1 MKKYNII
8 ASIVFFFFL
17 ICVTPVYASSGKI
30 HSLSLSTLSV
40 TRNSQEAFHW
50 LMCNNKLNGYSN
62 SEKDQHAY
70 YSETITPSQFE
81 TLLNNAFGDSKDN
94 DLNFFY
100 FTGHTIFE
108 NIDPISGPLGINLN
122 VKTKDYY
129 SFNSLAQKLNSY
141 KGRMIVILDTCGS
154 EAFIADGINSLNNSS
169 RISAICSCGYI
180 EESEFGYGY
189 LNPYLFFNGY
199 RYNAFTYALGKGLG
213 FFNQNKNLLA
223 DSNNDGSVSIQELFQ
238 YARNNI
244 SSLKEMNIR
253 MFSQNASDNIFSY
266 GSNGLSIKLSET
278 SVSLYK
284 GKSKQLRATI
294 TGTNKRPTWTS
305 SNKSVVSVD
314 SNGKI
319 TAKKS
324 GSATITCKIGSKKV
338 SCKVTVKNPVKATQS
353 LKLNKSKISMYITE
367 STKIKATV
375 TGKSKKI
382 AWKSS
387 NTKVATVK
395 NGTITAKK
403 SGTVTITA
411 SCNGIKKNCRVT
423 VKGDWYNKVLKS
435 TSSYRA
441 KYLNGKTRTIY
452 RSQFNRYRL
461 FDINKDGIQ
470 ELLLYNERQENALF
484 TYYNGKVMPLIY
496 GSFRGIYV
504 KGKYLIMQEGSS
516 MRSTYYIYVIK
527 KGKLKKTCELF
538 ETTSSIAVVP
548 GYSVNGKKCSR
559 ATFMKASNKY
569 LENMKSLQW

>member
-1 MKKYNII
+1 MKNFKITIRWMILLLFVLVSWFYPVHADNTVAQLTLHAYGNSLTGSSNGNVGHAFLSIKNTTNATLNFLDYPIPAKEMITVSIWPDKMSPIKCGGVYINWEMVVCKNTNTSSISIDITKQQLDTIAKNSPKESYYHDGLDDTFTNIHDDAWHNCTTYSTKMWNLVAPKQYKITDGFLGVDAPKWVSKKINKMSGHQEGPFVVTRNVDGTDIFYVTKNKELVPAGFKVPNLYTPKVSKNSVSISWSSCKKWLLNGQTNITGYEVKYYLSNGSQTKTKTFSSEGGTISGLAYGKKYNYQVRAIFEKAGYHI
-8 ASIVFFFFL
+8 YGQYSKVGSFTISKGSNA
-17 ICVTPVYASSGKI
+17 
-30 HSLSLSTLSV
+30 SLS
-40 TRNSQEAFHW
+40 
-50 LMCNNKLNGYSN
+50 
-62 SEKDQHAY
+62 
-70 YSETITPSQFE
+70 
-81 TLLNNAFGDSKDN
+81 
-94 DLNFFY
+94 
-100 FTGHTIFE
+100 
-108 NIDPISGPLGINLN
+108 
-122 VKTKDYY
+122 
-129 SFNSLAQKLNSY
+129 
-141 KGRMIVILDTCGS
+141 
-154 EAFIADGINSLNNSS
+154 
-169 RISAICSCGYI
+169 
-180 EESEFGYGY
+180 
-189 LNPYLFFNGY
+189 
-199 RYNAFTYALGKGLG
+199 
-213 FFNQNKNLLA
+213 
-223 DSNNDGSVSIQELFQ
+223 
-238 YARNNI
+238 
-244 SSLKEMNIR
+244 
-253 MFSQNASDNIFSY
+253 
-266 GSNGLSIKLSET
+266 
-278 SVSLYK
+278 
-284 GKSKQLRATI
+284 
-294 TGTNKRPTWTS
+294 
-305 SNKSVVSVD
+305 
-314 SNGKI
+314 
-319 TAKKS
+319 
-324 GSATITCKIGSKKV
+324 
-338 SCKVTVKNPVKATQS
+338 
-353 LKLNKSKISMYITE
+353 LNKSKISMYITE
-367 STKIKATV
+367 STKIKTTV

-403 SGTVTITA
+403 SGTATITA
-411 SCNGIKKNCRVT
+411 SYNGIKKNCRVT

-504 KGKYLIMQEGSS
+504 KGKYLIIQEGSS